1 MGDSGAG
8 GDGTGGAGGNGTGGM
23 GPGGDTTST
32 TTAATTG
39 TGGAGGSE
47 DDGGCGCRMTGD
59 GSPRGA
65 SYASLFTIA
74 AAALGV
80 RRRRSRSR

>member
-1 MGDSGAG
+1 MGTGVAG
-8 GDGTGGAGGNGTGGM
+8 GDGTGGTGT
-23 GPGGDTTST
+23 GGDTTSAS
-32 TTAATTG
+32 TAATTG
-39 TGGAGGSE
+39 TGGAAGSE

-59 GSPRGA
+59 ESPRNA

-74 AAALGV
+74 TAALGV

>member
-1 MGDSGAG
+1 MG
-8 GDGTGGAGGNGTGGM
+8 T
-23 GPGGDTTST
+23 GGDTTST

-47 DDGGCGCRMTGD
+47 DGGGCGCRVTGD
-59 GSPRGA
+59 GSPLGA